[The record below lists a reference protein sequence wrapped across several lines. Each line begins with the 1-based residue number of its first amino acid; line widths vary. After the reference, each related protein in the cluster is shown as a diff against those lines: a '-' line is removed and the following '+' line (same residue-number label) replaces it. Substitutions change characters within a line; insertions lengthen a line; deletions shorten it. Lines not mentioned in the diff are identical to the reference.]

1 MVFAA
6 GFATA
11 VYLLA
16 PATEV
21 HQTVSYEDGASYE
34 DGGSYEDSG
43 ADADTDFDSNQVIR
57 IVKAGADKAM
67 GFVKV
72 TGQRTLRLIKQ
83 KMAEGKEVAKQPPD

>member
-16 PATEV
+16 PASEALKS
-21 HQTVSYEDGASYE
+21 VSYEDGV
-34 DGGSYEDSG
+34 SYEDSHSKEG
-43 ADADTDFDSNQVIR
+43 AEDSQELDSNQVIR

-83 KMAEGKEVAKQPPD
+83 KMAESREVAKKPPD